1 VATRTPLLRW
11 DDRTWLKPE
20 SLQPVGAFKMRGA
33 YNALASLTGEERSRG
48 VVTYS
53 SGNHAQ
59 AVARAARL
67 MGAPA
72 VIVMP
77 ESAPRVKVE
86 GVQRDGAE
94 IVFTG
99 LGSEERHRIALDL
112 VEQRD
117 LVMIEPYDD
126 RRIIAGQGTA
136 GLEIAED
143 LPDVTSVLIPVSGGG
158 LSAGIAT
165 AVKTLAPGARVIGV
179 EPELAADARESLA
192 RGEIVQWDAAR
203 TTRTMADGLRVEQL
217 GRLPFMH
224 LRRYMDEIVTVTE
237 DQMVDA
243 IRRLASGARLV
254 VEPSG
259 AAAMAAHL
267 SGAAPQDEGDDR
279 RVIVIS
285 GGNLDPATFA
295 EILAG

>member
-1 VATRTPLLRW
+1 
-11 DDRTWLKPE
+11 
-20 SLQPVGAFKMRGA
+20 
-33 YNALASLTGEERSRG
+33 
-48 VVTYS
+48 
-53 SGNHAQ
+53 
-59 AVARAARL
+59 

-94 IVFTG
+94 IEFAG
-99 LGSEERHRIALDL
+99 MGSEERHRIALDL

-117 LVMIEPYDD
+117 LVMIEPNDD

-143 LPDVTSVLIPVSGGG
+143 LPGVTSVLIPVSGGG

-165 AVKTLAPGARVIGV
+165 AIKTLAPAARVIGV

-224 LRRYMDEIVTVTE
+224 LRRFMDEIVTVSE

-267 SGAAPQDEGDDR
+267 SGAAPQEDGDDH
-279 RVIVIS
+279 RVVVIS

-295 EILAG
+295 QILAG